1 MSDEIP
7 RRDEVILPDVN
18 EHSIIFLDALMQA
31 LRIDRDMFPS
41 DEEIKQAYSSL
52 PQLLSEIPL
61 ELRDENL
68 ARMCVA
74 VASGLFDGGINYAWN
89 AAIIELRN
97 KVRIFSF
104 PAIKQIT
111 GKKFDEEK
119 LLSLKDKGLL
129 DLCLKLNLI
138 SEQGDFILNQCRDIR
153 NNFSTAHPTRGRL
166 DKNQFIHFVNSI
178 SKYAL
183 SSEKNVS
190 AINMRELINA
200 INANSFSAERRN
212 SWCEKINNT
221 YEVQRETIFEM
232 LYGIYCDLNREL
244 EVRENSI
251 AICEHLRAKFTP
263 SVRSLMINKHQN
275 YQTKGKMDKHAL
287 SREFFER
294 LELVDLLSEAEQH
307 SIFSNACK
315 RLLDAHNGA
324 NNFYNE
330 PPFAEDLAK
339 IAEGQDIPAATQAE
353 FVETVLI
360 CTIGNGYGYS
370 HAAYPY
376 YEKMI
381 QEFSNEEVQIMLE
394 LPEGNSVLAQ
404 RIKAHPNCKSNFANT
419 VRLINAKSVT
429 PQSKSYF
436 DKWLKPQ

>member
-1 MSDEIP
+1 MNDEIA
-7 RRDEVILPDVN
+7 RKDEVILPDVN

-31 LRIDRDMFPS
+31 LRVDRDMFPS

-138 SEQGDFILNQCRDIR
+138 SEQGDFMLNQCRDIR

-166 DKNQFIHFVNSI
+166 DKNQFIHFVNTI
-178 SKYAL
+178 NKYAL

-221 YEVQRETIFEM
+221 YNKQKEIIFAM
-232 LYGIYCDLNREL
+232 LYGIYCDLSRGE
-244 EVRENSI
+244 EIRENSV
-251 AICEHLRAKFTP
+251 AICQHLRAKFTP

-275 YQTKGKMDKHAL
+275 YQTKGETDKHTL

-294 LELVDLLSEAEQH
+294 LELVDLLSESEQH

-324 NNFYNE
+324 DNFYNE
-330 PPFAEDLAK
+330 QPFAEELAK

-353 FVETVLI
+353 FVETVLM
-360 CTIGNGYGYS
+360 CAVGNSYGCS
-370 HAAYPY
+370 RAAYPY

-381 QEFSNEEVQIMLE
+381 KEFSNEEVQIMLE
-394 LPEGNSVLAQ
+394 LPKGNNPLAH
-404 RIKAHPNCKSNFANT
+404 RINAYPNCNDRFARI
-419 VRLINAKSVT
+419 VRLITK
-429 PQSKSYF
+429 
-436 DKWLKPQ
+436 